1 MLEAIHQP
9 ESPAVSA
16 PVLYYT
22 SGNVSRH
29 YGVEPFSFLP
39 SWCSV
44 YHRSDYRSLRCLQKF
59 CNSDSM
65 LARWYMLLGQ
75 FSVTFEYCPWS
86 QHASVSYQCGQCLR
100 ADCAVGPPDF
110 AIVETSSTSDLAE
123 QPVNQPWV
131 IQWIQTCSR
140 SCPVRRG
147 WMRST
152 WIRPTVT
159 CLRLNLILI

>member
-9 ESPAVSA
+9 EPPAVSA

-22 SGNVSRH
+22 SVWNH
-29 YGVEPFSFLP
+29 F
-39 SWCSV
+39 
-44 YHRSDYRSLRCLQKF
+44 RSYRRGAQFTSDHRSLRCLQKF

-75 FSVTFEYCPWS
+75 FSVTFKYCPWS
-86 QHASVSYQCGQCLR
+86 QHASISHQCGQCLR